1 MKKKSIKS
9 MSMLELI
16 QAAGE
21 DLRGCEMKEEKIKA
35 ALPTL
40 RQLAK
45 QLDITHDEAMLVVG
59 LFNQGGFYRIDM
71 GDLCKYYNCQPIQ
84 LLHYTKLLKSLAN
97 KEFLRPKGSNT
108 YDIADMLI
116 EAVEQNKKPEKRN
129 YKDLDAA
136 QWFEMLGQTLSDK
149 DEDDITYERMIHI
162 LRELLEGNHHLKIV
176 QQLHQIGSNIEE
188 LLLLLITMNLFVQ
201 ESDDMIGEHDIEDIY
216 ECERF
221 AKREAVDVLR
231 GSHKF
236 IKEGWIE
243 HINDDGRANP
253 NYWKLTDKAKKEL
266 LGELNLPQPTTV
278 KTGLLE
284 SDKITR
290 KSLYFCTDVQK
301 QVDNI
306 VALLQPDRFSRV
318 QERLEKN
325 GMRKGFACIFYGTPG
340 TGKTETV
347 LQLAR
352 ETGRDIM
359 QVDIPSL
366 RSKWVGDTE
375 KNIKGVFDRYR
386 EYCEKSTIAPILLFN
401 EADAVLNKRNEGA
414 TDSVDKMENA
424 MQNIILQEM
433 ETLDGIMIA
442 TTNLTNNLDAAFERR
457 FLYKIE
463 FPKPTPKESRHIWQA
478 MLPTLTDNEALML
491 AEKYA
496 FSGGQIENIARKQL
510 VNSILNDQDGTDITT
525 IREACDHELLYRKQT
540 QKIGFC

>member
-21 DLRGCEMKEEKIKA
+21 ELKGCEMKEEKIKA
-35 ALPTL
+35 VQPTL

-45 QLDITHDEAMLVVG
+45 QLDITNEEAMLVVG

-71 GDLCKYYNCQPIQ
+71 TDLCKYYNCQPIQ
-84 LLHYTKLLKSLAN
+84 MLHYTKLLKSLAN

-116 EAVEQNKKPEKRN
+116 EAVEENKKPEKRN

-136 QWFEMLGQTLSDK
+136 QWFEMLSQTLYDK
-149 DEDDITYERMIHI
+149 NEDDITYERMIHI
-162 LRELLEGNHHLKIV
+162 LGELLEGNHHLKVV
-176 QQLHQIGSNIEE
+176 QQLHRIGSNIDG

-201 ESDDMIGEHDIEDIY
+201 NSDDMIGGRDIEDIY
-216 ECERF
+216 ESERS
-221 AKREAVDVLR
+221 ARHVAQSILR
-231 GSHKF
+231 GSHEF
-236 IKEGWIE
+236 IQEGWIE
-243 HINDDGRANP
+243 YINDDGRANP

-290 KSLYFCTDVQK
+290 KQLYFCTDVQK
-301 QVDNI
+301 QVDNLRT
-306 VALLQPDRFSRV
+306 LLQPERFSRI
-318 QERLEKN
+318 QERLERN

-386 EYCEKSTIAPILLFN
+386 EYCKKSAVAPILLFN

-442 TTNLTNNLDAAFERR
+442 TTNLTNNMDAAFERR

-478 MLPTLTDNEALML
+478 MLPILTDSEALTL
-491 AEKYA
+491 AERYA

-510 VNSILNDQDGTDITT
+510 VNSILNDRDNTDLTA

-540 QKIGFC
+540 RKIGF

>member
-21 DLRGCEMKEEKIKA
+21 ELKGCEMKEEKIKV

-45 QLDITHDEAMLVVG
+45 HLDITHEEAMLVVG

-71 GDLCKYYNCQPIQ
+71 SDLCKYYNCQPIQ
-84 LLHYTKLLKSLAN
+84 MLHYTKLLKSLAN

-136 QWFEMLGQTLSDK
+136 QWFEMLSQTLYDK
-149 DEDDITYERMIHI
+149 NEDDITYERMIHI
-162 LRELLEGNHHLKIV
+162 LGELLESNHHLKVV
-176 QQLHQIGSNIEE
+176 QQLRQIDNNIEG
-188 LLLLLITMNLFVQ
+188 LLPLLISMDLFVQ
-201 ESDDMIGEHDIEDIY
+201 NSDDMIGEHDIEDFY
-216 ECERF
+216 ENERF
-221 AKREAVDVLR
+221 ARREAMRIQR
-231 GSHKF
+231 GSHEF
-236 IKEGWIE
+236 IQEGWIE
-243 HINDDGRANP
+243 PINDDGRANP
-253 NYWKLTDKAKKEL
+253 NFWKLTDKAKKEL
-266 LGELNLPQPTTV
+266 LSELNLPQPTTV

-290 KSLYFCTDVQK
+290 KQLYFCTDVQK
-301 QVDNI
+301 QMDNLRT
-306 VALLQPDRFSRV
+306 LLQPERFGRI

-359 QVDIPSL
+359 QVDIPTL

-386 EYCEKSTIAPILLFN
+386 EYCKKSSVAPILLFN

-463 FPKPTPKESRHIWQA
+463 FPKPTPKESQHIWQA
-478 MLPTLTDNEALML
+478 MLPTLTDSEALTL
-491 AEKYA
+491 AERYA

-510 VNSILNDQDGTDITT
+510 VNSILNEQDDTDLTA

-540 QKIGFC
+540 QKIGF

>member
-21 DLRGCEMKEEKIKA
+21 ELKGCEMKEEKIKA
-35 ALPTL
+35 VQPTL

-45 QLDITHDEAMLVVG
+45 QLDITNEEAMLVVG

-71 GDLCKYYNCQPIQ
+71 TDLCKYYNCQPIQ
-84 LLHYTKLLKSLAN
+84 MLHYTKLLKSLAN

-116 EAVEQNKKPEKRN
+116 EAVEENKKPEKRN

-136 QWFEMLGQTLSDK
+136 QWFEMLSQTLYDK
-149 DEDDITYERMIHI
+149 NEDDITYERMIHI
-162 LRELLEGNHHLKIV
+162 LGELLEGNHHLKVV
-176 QQLHQIGSNIEE
+176 QQLHRIGSNIDG

-201 ESDDMIGEHDIEDIY
+201 NSDDMIGGRDIEDIY
-216 ECERF
+216 ESERS
-221 AKREAVDVLR
+221 ARHVAQSILR
-231 GSHKF
+231 GSHEF
-236 IKEGWIE
+236 IQEGWIE
-243 HINDDGRANP
+243 YINDDGRANP

-284 SDKITR
+284 SEKITR
-290 KSLYFCTDVQK
+290 KQLYFCTDVQK
-301 QVDNI
+301 QVDNLRG
-306 VALLQPDRFSRV
+306 VLQPDRFSRI

-347 LQLAR
+347 LQLAC

-359 QVDIPSL
+359 QVDIPTL

-386 EYCEKSTIAPILLFN
+386 EYCKKSAVAPILLFN
-401 EADAVLNKRNEGA
+401 EADAVLNKRSEGA

-478 MLPTLTDNEALML
+478 MLPILTDSEALTL
-491 AEKYA
+491 AERYA

-510 VNSILNDQDGTDITT
+510 VNSILNDQDNTDLTA

-540 QKIGFC
+540 QKIGF

>member
-21 DLRGCEMKEEKIKA
+21 ELKGCEMKEEKIKV

-45 QLDITHDEAMLVVG
+45 HLDITHEEAMLVVG

-71 GDLCKYYNCQPIQ
+71 SDLCKYYNCQPIQ
-84 LLHYTKLLKSLAN
+84 MLHYTKLLKSLAN

-136 QWFEMLGQTLSDK
+136 QWFEMLSQTLYDK
-149 DEDDITYERMIHI
+149 NEDDITYERMIHI
-162 LRELLEGNHHLKIV
+162 LGELLEGNHHLKVV
-176 QQLHQIGSNIEE
+176 QQLHRIGSNIDG

-201 ESDDMIGEHDIEDIY
+201 NSDDMIGGHDIEDIY
-216 ECERF
+216 ESERS
-221 AKREAVDVLR
+221 ARHVAQSILR
-231 GSHKF
+231 GSHEF
-236 IKEGWIE
+236 IQEGWIE
-243 HINDDGRANP
+243 YINDDGRANP

-266 LGELNLPQPTTV
+266 LSELNLPQPTTI

-284 SDKITR
+284 SEKITR
-290 KSLYFCTDVQK
+290 KQLYFCTDVQK
-301 QVDNI
+301 QVDNLRG
-306 VALLQPDRFSRV
+306 LLQPDRFSRI

-347 LQLAR
+347 LQLAC

-359 QVDIPSL
+359 QVDIPTL

-386 EYCEKSTIAPILLFN
+386 EYCKKSPVAPILLFN

-478 MLPTLTDNEALML
+478 MLPTLTDSEALTL
-491 AEKYA
+491 AERYA

-510 VNSILNDQDGTDITT
+510 VNSILNDQYNTDLTA

-540 QKIGFC
+540 QKIGF

>member
-1 MKKKSIKS
+1 
-9 MSMLELI
+9 
-16 QAAGE
+16 
-21 DLRGCEMKEEKIKA
+21 
-35 ALPTL
+35 
-40 RQLAK
+40 
-45 QLDITHDEAMLVVG
+45 
-59 LFNQGGFYRIDM
+59 
-71 GDLCKYYNCQPIQ
+71 
-84 LLHYTKLLKSLAN
+84 
-97 KEFLRPKGSNT
+97 
-108 YDIADMLI
+108 MLI

-136 QWFEMLGQTLSDK
+136 QWFEMLSQTLYDK
-149 DEDDITYERMIHI
+149 NEDDITYERMIHI
-162 LRELLEGNHHLKIV
+162 LGELLEGNHHLKVV
-176 QQLHQIGSNIEE
+176 QQLHRIGSNIDG

-201 ESDDMIGEHDIEDIY
+201 NSDDMIGGHDIEDIY
-216 ECERF
+216 ESERS
-221 AKREAVDVLR
+221 ARHVAQSILR
-231 GSHKF
+231 GSHEF
-236 IKEGWIE
+236 IQEGWIE
-243 HINDDGRANP
+243 YINDDGRANP

-266 LGELNLPQPTTV
+266 LSELNLPQPTTI

-284 SDKITR
+284 SEKITR
-290 KSLYFCTDVQK
+290 KQLYFCTDVQK
-301 QVDNI
+301 QVDNLRG
-306 VALLQPDRFSRV
+306 LLQPDRFSRI

-347 LQLAR
+347 LQLAC

-359 QVDIPSL
+359 QVDIPTL

-386 EYCEKSTIAPILLFN
+386 EYCKKSPVAPILLFN

-478 MLPTLTDNEALML
+478 MLPTLTDSEALTL
-491 AEKYA
+491 AERYA

-510 VNSILNDQDGTDITT
+510 VNSILNDQDNTDLTA

-540 QKIGFC
+540 QKIGF

>member
-21 DLRGCEMKEEKIKA
+21 ELKGCEMKEEKIKA

-45 QLDITHDEAMLVVG
+45 HLDITHEEAMLVVG

-71 GDLCKYYNCQPIQ
+71 TDLCKYYNCQPIQ

-97 KEFLRPKGSNT
+97 KEFLYPKESNA

-129 YKDLDAA
+129 YKNLDAA
-136 QWFEMLGQTLSDK
+136 QWFEMLSQTLYDK
-149 DEDDITYERMIHI
+149 NDNDLTYERMIHI
-162 LRELLEGNHHLKIV
+162 LGELLEGNHHLKVV
-176 QQLHQIGSNIEE
+176 QQLHQIDTDIEN
-188 LLLLLITMNLFVQ
+188 LLLLLITMDLFVQ
-201 ESDDMIGEHDIEDIY
+201 NSDDMIGGHDIEGIY
-216 ECERF
+216 RCERF
-221 AKREAVDVLR
+221 ARHVTQSVQR
-231 GSHKF
+231 GSHEF
-236 IKEGWIE
+236 IEEGWIE
-243 HINDDGRANP
+243 HINADGRANP
-253 NYWKLTDKAKKEL
+253 NYWKLTDKAKNEL
-266 LGELNLPQPTTV
+266 LGELNLPQPTSV

-284 SDKITR
+284 SEKITR
-290 KSLYFCTDVQK
+290 KALYFCMDVQK
-301 QVDNI
+301 QVDNLQ
-306 VALLQPDRFSRV
+306 ALLQPKRFSRV

-386 EYCEKSTIAPILLFN
+386 EYCKKSPVAPILLFN

-478 MLPTLTDNEALML
+478 MLPTLTDSEALML

-510 VNSILNDQDGTDITT
+510 VNSILNDQDNTDLTA

-540 QKIGFC
+540 RKIGF

>member
-1 MKKKSIKS
+1 

-21 DLRGCEMKEEKIKA
+21 ELKGCEMKEEKMKA
-35 ALPTL
+35 VLPTL

-45 QLDITHDEAMLVVG
+45 QLDITNDEAMLVVG
-59 LFNQGGFYRIDM
+59 LFNQGCFYNIDM

-84 LLHYTKLLKSLAN
+84 LLHYTKLLRSLAN
-97 KEFLRPKGSNT
+97 KEFLCPKRSNS
-108 YDIADMLI
+108 YDIADSLI

-129 YKDLDAA
+129 YTNLYAA
-136 QWFEMLGQTLSDK
+136 QWFEMLSQTLYDK
-149 DEDDITYERMIHI
+149 NEDNITYERMIHI
-162 LRELLEGNHHLKIV
+162 LEELLEGNHHLQVV
-176 QQLHQIGSNIEE
+176 QQLHKIGTDIEG
-188 LLLLLITMNLFVQ
+188 LLLLLVSMDLFVQ
-201 ESDDMIGEHDIEDIY
+201 NADDMIGGHDIEDFY
-216 ECERF
+216 ESGRD
-221 AKREAVDVLR
+221 ARRVAMSVQR
-231 GSHKF
+231 GSHEF
-236 IKEGWIE
+236 IQEGWIE
-243 HINDDGRANP
+243 PINDDGRANP
-253 NYWKLTDKAKKEL
+253 NYWKLTDKAKNEL
-266 LGELNLPQPTTV
+266 LGELNLPQPAPIN
-278 KTGLLE
+278 TGLLE
-284 SDKITR
+284 SGKIAH
-290 KSLYFCTDVQK
+290 KPLYFCTDVRK
-301 QVDNI
+301 QVDN
-306 VALLQPDRFSRV
+306 LQAVLQEERFRKV

-325 GMRKGFACIFYGTPG
+325 GMRKGFACIFYGSPG

-352 ETGRDIM
+352 ETGRAIM

-375 KNIKGVFDRYR
+375 KNIKAVFDRYR
-386 EYCEKSTIAPILLFN
+386 EHCKKLPVAPILLFN

-414 TDSVDKMENA
+414 TGSVDKMENA

-463 FPKPTPKESRHIWQA
+463 FPKPTPRESRHIWQA
-478 MLPTLTDNEALML
+478 MLPTLTDSEALML

-510 VNSILNDQDGTDITT
+510 VNNILNDQDGTDIVA
-525 IREACDHELLYRKQT
+525 IREACDHELLYRKQI